1 MTNEQQPSAPTT
13 PTIDSETQD
22 VVSRLLVLR
31 DTFRPAHGLGP
42 QTVGSEAYRTL
53 VTGNT
58 LAAIYDACELINRLS
73 HRLSAAQANERDAA
87 RASDEHTAKVL
98 RAMER
103 DYRQQLD
110 TAREA
115 LREAQRDAAIARDLI
130 DLCGYVEDG
139 SHTTVSIFQDDA
151 SSQWALYVGK
161 RPYYGNSLREAIDE
175 ALARPSPA
183 SASAATCATWG
194 AINAALN
201 STGQLAPLASVAAQ
215 TSEDEADAHLSK
227 ALELLREALPCVFA
241 VHMEEV
247 GTRLCKPGTLTA
259 RIEEY
264 LKSVEG
270 K

>member
-1 MTNEQQPSAPTT
+1 MTANESKQAGAVRTAAIQLAPHLQEGRLRSRGWEDEQP
-13 PTIDSETQD
+13 QKY
-22 VVSRLLVLR
+22 VRLDAAR
-31 DTFRPAHGLGP
+31 DA
-42 QTVGSEAYRTL
+42 
-53 VTGNT
+53 
-58 LAAIYDACELINRLS
+58 LAAAIA
-73 HRLSAAQANERDAA
+73 ERDAA